1 MEWIINM
8 VRRMVSSMKDIDV
21 SFVKE
26 GEGFVDYQYH
36 GEFSPYRVIDR
47 IEEELNK
54 KYPTQE

>member
-1 MEWIINM
+1 
-8 VRRMVSSMKDIDV
+8 MKDIDV

-26 GEGFVDYQYH
+26 GDGFVDYQYH